1 MVEEPMGELRL
12 KRIYDPAAPEDG
24 QRILVERLWPRGM
37 RKDEARLDDWF
48 KEIAPSPDLRK
59 WFGHDPEKW
68 PEFKR
73 RYRGE
78 LAECTGLLADL
89 RERARTGP
97 VTLLF
102 AAKDREHN
110 SAVALREIL
119 EEGDSH

>member
-1 MVEEPMGELRL
+1 MGELRL